1 MKIQLS
7 RVQKND
13 EQYLTIDNIIHDFNI
28 KSAKIKLE
36 EELQKEFREL
46 ITNNFFMILF
56 NTFKKL

>member
-46 ITNNFFMILF
+46 IIKFFYDFI
-56 NTFKKL
+56 